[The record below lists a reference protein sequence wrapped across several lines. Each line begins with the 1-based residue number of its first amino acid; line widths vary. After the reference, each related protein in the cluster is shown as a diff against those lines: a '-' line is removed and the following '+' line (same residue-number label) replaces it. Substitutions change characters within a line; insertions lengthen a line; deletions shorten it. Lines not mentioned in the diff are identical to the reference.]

1 MAVGTVGTIKRMKV
15 VGSKTVPRLVTA
27 PVTFGDDG
35 DDNGLVTVNA
45 TDLEASKILGVL
57 GATVWN
63 GVAAVGY
70 GISVVDPHVFAE
82 AGVTTLVLQNVAES
96 TSTVDITGLTA
107 TVLFECE

>member
-1 MAVGTVGTIKRMKV
+1 MAIGKIQRVKV

-27 PVTFGDDG
+27 PVTFADT
-35 DDNGLVTVNA
+35 GLATVNA

-63 GVAAVGY
+63 GVAEVGY
-70 GISVVDPHVFAE
+70 SISVVTPHAFAE

-96 TSTVDITGLTA
+96 TSTVDINELTA